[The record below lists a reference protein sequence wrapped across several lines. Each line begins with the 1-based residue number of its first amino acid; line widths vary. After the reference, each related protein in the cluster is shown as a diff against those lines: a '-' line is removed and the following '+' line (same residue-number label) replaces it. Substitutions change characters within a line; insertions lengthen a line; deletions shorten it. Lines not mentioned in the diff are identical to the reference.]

1 MSKFTLE
8 MIDDYADKLLIGLTE
23 DEKKM
28 IQEEFDTIDSNMDLI
43 NKIDGIKDVEELSFP
58 YEMEIDE
65 LRSDE
70 DVIDSIEID
79 ELLSN
84 CDRTD
89 GREIEVP
96 KVVA

>member
-8 MIDDYADKLLIGLTE
+8 MIDDYADKLLIGLSE